1 MSGPAPERF
10 TIAIPD
16 EELAELRD
24 RLERTRWPLD
34 PGNDDWRYGAN
45 RRWLEELVAYWRT
58 GYDWR
63 AHEAAMNRFDHF
75 RVTLED
81 VPVHF
86 IHRRGVGP
94 SPLPLVLTHGWPW
107 TFWDFAAM
115 IDALA
120 DPAAQGGEAADA
132 FDVVVVSLPGYGFS
146 VPLERTGVSVRVTAR
161 LWVRLMRE
169 VLGYDRFGAHGGD
182 WGAAVTAQLGHEFPQ
197 HLIGVHLSLPV
208 LLRAS
213 YYSGIAPEDYGPDEQ
228 GWFERMQQR
237 MATAES
243 HVAVHTRDPQTLAFA
258 LNDSPVGLAAW
269 ILERR
274 RAWSD
279 HRGDVFDALSRD
291 FLITNVMLYW
301 LTGSIGSTMRF
312 YWETWREQVRLVHD
326 RLPAIE
332 APTGIAVF
340 PNDLVFVPRRLAE
353 RYTKLTRW
361 TRMPRG
367 GHFAAAEQPAL
378 LVEDLRAFF
387 RPLRGGPRI
396 G

>member
-1 MSGPAPERF
+1 M
-10 TIAIPD
+10 
-16 EELAELRD
+16 
-24 RLERTRWPLD
+24 
-34 PGNDDWRYGAN
+34 
-45 RRWLEELVAYWRT
+45 
-58 GYDWR
+58 
-63 AHEAAMNRFDHF
+63 
-75 RVTLED
+75 
-81 VPVHF
+81 
-86 IHRRGVGP
+86 
-94 SPLPLVLTHGWPW
+94 
-107 TFWDFAAM
+107 
-115 IDALA
+115 
-120 DPAAQGGEAADA
+120 
-132 FDVVVVSLPGYGFS
+132 
-146 VPLERTGVSVRVTAR
+146 
-161 LWVRLMRE
+161 
-169 VLGYDRFGAHGGD
+169 
-182 WGAAVTAQLGHEFPQ
+182 
-197 HLIGVHLSLPV
+197 
-208 LLRAS
+208 
-213 YYSGIAPEDYGPDEQ
+213 
-228 GWFERMQQR
+228 
-237 MATAES
+237 
-243 HVAVHTRDPQTLAFA
+243 HTRDPQTLAFA

-332 APTGIAVF
+332 VPTGIAVF

-353 RYTKLTRW
+353 RYTNLTRW

-387 RPLRGGPRI
+387 RPLRCPRI